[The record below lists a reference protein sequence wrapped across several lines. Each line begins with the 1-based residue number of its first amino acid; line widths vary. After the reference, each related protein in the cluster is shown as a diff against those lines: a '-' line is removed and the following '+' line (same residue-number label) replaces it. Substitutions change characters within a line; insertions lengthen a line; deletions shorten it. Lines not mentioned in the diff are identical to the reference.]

1 MDIIKYNDF
10 SVNESNSETIK
21 LYRLT
26 SHAILDLNDPGEF
39 YVKSQN
45 DIDPKML
52 DKKGKDLFVITVE
65 CPSSN
70 IDLDKSDKESALHN
84 IKVYVV
90 KDSKKC
96 EVIKVEPY
104 K

>member
-10 SVNESNSETIK
+10 VNESSSDIIK

-39 YVKSQN
+39 YVKSQK

-70 IDLDKSDKESALHN
+70 IDLDKSEKESALHN
-84 IKVYVV
+84 SKVYVV

>member
-1 MDIIKYNDF
+1 MDVVKYTDF
-10 SVNESNSETIK
+10 VNESNDGSVR

-26 SHAILDLNDPGEF
+26 SHSVVDLNDPGEF
-39 YVKSQN
+39 YVKSKK

-52 DKKGKDLFVITVE
+52 DKKGKDLFILTVD

-84 IKVYVV
+84 CKVYVV

-96 EVIKVEPY
+96 EVIKVEAF

>member
-1 MDIIKYNDF
+1 MNVIKYNDF
-10 SVNESNSETIK
+10 LINESSGELIK

-26 SHAILDLNDPGEF
+26 SHAVVDLNDPGEF
-39 YVKSQN
+39 YVKSQK

-52 DKKGKDLFVITVE
+52 NKKSKNLFVITVE

-70 IDLDKSDKESALHN
+70 IDLDKSEKESALHN
-84 IKVYVV
+84 AKVYVV

-96 EVIKVEPY
+96 DVIKVEPY